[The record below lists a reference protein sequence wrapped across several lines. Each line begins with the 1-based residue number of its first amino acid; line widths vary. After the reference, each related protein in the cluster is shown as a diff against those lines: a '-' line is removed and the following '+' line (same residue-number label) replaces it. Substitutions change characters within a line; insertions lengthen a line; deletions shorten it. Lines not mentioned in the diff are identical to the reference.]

1 MNDTNLYNYFA
12 SPFLNQNKEFCKL
25 NVIEEVFARVSA
37 KDIFAIPYILT
48 PDFIQIKDY
57 VFVADLFNRYG
68 EKTTTIAKHIKKV
81 EALEKQFDG
90 DTVKIEQMINSWS
103 LIDFFCTQ
111 HSMNPLSEEEIETF
125 GDILVYF
132 WSKRLKE
139 LFPDKD
145 IIVETGNE
153 IMGELG
159 LAITVYQRR

>member
-12 SPFLNQNKEFCKL
+12 SPFLSHNKEFCKL
-25 NVIEEVFARVSA
+25 DVIEEVFVRVSA
-37 KDIFAIPYILT
+37 RDIVAIPYILT

-57 VFVADLFNRYG
+57 IFVADLFNRYG
-68 EKTTTIAKHIKKV
+68 EKTTTIAEHIKKV
-81 EALEKQFDG
+81 EALEKRFNG
-90 DTVKIEQMINSWS
+90 DAVKIEQMINSWS

-111 HSMNPLSEEEIETF
+111 HSKTPLTDEEIETF

-145 IIVETGNE
+145 IIVEIGNE

-159 LAITVYQRR
+159 LTITVYQSR